1 MVNEMTPVEASK
13 RRDVKQHV
21 TTTSKSKKNGSRNYP
36 ADIAQQR
43 FLEESINR
51 ERDTRLHWYF
61 AATKVKDGD
70 EGHQQSRQMAVFRR
84 RIEGNC
90 PRPNDDLQR
99 LMDQQSF
106 VAEQEKE
113 NSAAASADAD
123 ATDGKHLHGSIVM
136 TSSSPCL
143 ITDMRPLDGSQ
154 KKHLGLYSGI
164 SREGKGRYQY
174 LRSRYFQL
182 PEQRYNFPVLS
193 SWEYGWGLGELQV
206 PSQSPRGAGGPLG
219 DGDHQQDIDGGVLQS
234 HARTRI
240 VADSFYGRNGIATL
254 RGAGTRLF

>member
-1 MVNEMTPVEASK
+1 MVNEMTPVEAFK

-123 ATDGKHLHGSIVM
+123 ASDGRFSTVSEVYSRQSVPRNDDLSN
-136 TSSSPCL
+136 
-143 ITDMRPLDGSQ
+143 Q
-154 KKHLGLYSGI
+154 LGLI
-164 SREGKGRYQY
+164 INVIT
-174 LRSRYFQL
+174 F
-182 PEQRYNFPVLS
+182 
-193 SWEYGWGLGELQV
+193 
-206 PSQSPRGAGGPLG
+206 
-219 DGDHQQDIDGGVLQS
+219 
-234 HARTRI
+234 
-240 VADSFYGRNGIATL
+240 
-254 RGAGTRLF
+254 